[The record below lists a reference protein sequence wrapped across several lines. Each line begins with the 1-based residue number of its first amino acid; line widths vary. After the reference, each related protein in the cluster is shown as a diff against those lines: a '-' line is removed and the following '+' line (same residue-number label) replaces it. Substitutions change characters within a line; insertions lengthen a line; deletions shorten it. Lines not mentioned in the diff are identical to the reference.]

1 MIRTGPVDYA
11 TLARYLAACDLGW
24 LPLRDSGANRGR
36 SPLKLNDFMVA
47 GRAVVATDAGD
58 LGDLIRRKAIGLAVL
73 DEPEAL
79 AEAVLVLKRDAA
91 LRYTL
96 AENGY
101 HLHRTTFSLLHNG
114 ARFARHFGEMCGET
128 HRGP

>member
-36 SPLKLNDFMVA
+36 YPLKLNDFMVA

-101 HLHRTTFSLLHNG
+101 HLHRTTFGLLHNG